1 MKKIRVI
8 IFSTNRYLRDFFM
21 LEAQNF
27 GFDIACFTKL
37 EKTHNDISD
46 YDIAIIDIDTVK
58 HRPLNTAKRQISV
71 SRTSSEADVFYP
83 LSIKELRDIYI
94 RAMGVDIDDNNNGD
108 DEPLKIVF
116 YENDKNLISLNNK
129 KYILSD
135 AEYGLLKL
143 LCDNTG
149 EVVLREEINKLF
161 CADDGNIAEVYI
173 CKLRKKLEESLG
185 KRLIYT
191 VRSTGSKII
200 IDSEWR

>member
-27 GFDIACFTKL
+27 DFDIACFTKL

-58 HRPLNTAKRQISV
+58 QRPLNTAKRQISV

-94 RAMGVDIDDNNNGD
+94 RAMGVDIDENNNGD

-143 LCDNTG
+143 LCNNTG
-149 EVVLREEINKLF
+149 EVVSREEINKLF

-191 VRSTGSKII
+191 VRSKGYKII